1 MFGAIYGDADCI
13 AGGIAEAYYN
23 EIPEHIKRFCDDR
36 IDSTIKNTVRE
47 FIKQYKN

>member
-1 MFGAIYGDADCI
+1 MFGAIYSHADCI
-13 AGGIAEAYYN
+13 ACGIAEAYYKS
-23 EIPEHIKRFCDDR
+23 IPEHITRFCDVR